1 MSFFELLNLLGSL
14 ALFLYGM
21 KVMSDALMELAG
33 DKMRKVMIQLTS
45 NRFKGVLTGLFVTG
59 LIQSSSATTLMVVS
73 FVNAQLLSLTEAIS
87 VIMGANIGTT
97 FTAWLIAILGF
108 KVKMSSIAVP
118 LILVGLIFYL
128 KKDRNM
134 NNLGNFIIGFAL
146 LFIGLEFMKDAIT
159 GLENNPALFE
169 FFQKNTERGFI
180 GIILFVV
187 IGTALTLILQSSSAT
202 MAITIVAASQGVLT
216 FEAAAAIVLGE
227 NIGTTITANLAAMIS
242 GTEARRAA
250 LAHLTFNLIGVI
262 WILILF
268 VPYLTMIDNLALKYM
283 SVNPMVVATDIPIG
297 LSLFHSSFN
306 VINTFILIWFIAIIA
321 RLVIFFIPEKIVPE
335 PVFSKPK
342 FLSEQALSYPE
353 TAIKALLE
361 ETRRLYQEAIIEA
374 IAHGLG
380 VHRRDI
386 KSDKPIDEIVKAKSH
401 PGIKLKKFIETR
413 IQPIY
418 TEVLNYASTIQDKF
432 QLSHEDNERLTR
444 LKKIHRDAMEIL
456 LHVKKLKSQISKHQA
471 ENNDVLN
478 EEYFKLKCAVIELVR
493 MFLNNPDEI
502 FIQECNTLLSGAES
516 TAESKDVALL
526 LDIDKLIREKKI
538 TPKQGVSLITCSNAV
553 LEIYRLLIKA
563 AKYLAVIGSAYSTLE
578 EAFYKDE
585 DDINAQIE
593 EAEQLK
599 T

>member
-1 MSFFELLNLLGSL
+1 MSFFEFLNLLGSL

-33 DKMRKVMIQLTS
+33 EKMRKIMIRLTS
-45 NRFKGVLTGLFVTG
+45 NRFKGMLTGLFVTG

-108 KVKMSSIAVP
+108 KVKMSAIAIP
-118 LILVGLIFYL
+118 LILVGLVFYL
-128 KKDRNM
+128 NKNRKY
-134 NNLGNFIIGFAL
+134 NNIGNFIIGFAL

-159 GLENNPALFE
+159 GLDNNPELFE
-169 FFQKNTERGFI
+169 FFQRNTERGVI
-180 GIILFVV
+180 GILLFVV

-250 LAHLTFNLIGVI
+250 LAHLTFNVIGVI

-268 VPYLTMIDNLALKYM
+268 NPFLAMIDKMASNMMYA
-283 SVNPMVVATDIPIG
+283 NPLEVATDIPIG
-297 LSLFHSSFN
+297 LSLFHSTFN
-306 VINTFILIWFIAIIA
+306 VINTFVLIWCIALIA
-321 RLVIFFIPEKIVPE
+321 RLVIYFVPDKIVPE

-342 FLSEQALSYPE
+342 FLSEQALKYPE

-361 ETRRLYQEAIIEA
+361 ETRRLYQEAVIEA
-374 IAHGLG
+374 IAHSLG
-380 VHRRDI
+380 VHRTDI
-386 KSDKPIDEIVKAKSH
+386 KSDKPIEEIVMAKAH
-401 PGIKLKKFIETR
+401 PGIKHKEFIRTR

-418 TEVLNYASTIQDKF
+418 TEVLEYASTIQEKF

-456 LHVKKLKSQISKHQA
+456 LHVKKLKSQISKHEA
-471 ENNDVLN
+471 ENNIVLN
-478 EEYFKLKCAVIELVR
+478 NEYIKLKCAVIELLR
-493 MFLNNPDEI
+493 MFLNNNDEL

-516 TAESKDVALL
+516 SAESKDVSLL
-526 LDIDKLIREKKI
+526 LDIDKLIREEKI
-538 TPKQGVSLITCSNAV
+538 TPEQGVSLITCSNAV
-553 LEIYRLLIKA
+553 LEIYRLLIKV
-563 AKYLAVIGSAYSTLE
+563 AKYLAVIGSEYTQYE
-578 EAFYKDE
+578 EAFFEEE
-585 DDINAQIE
+585 DDINVQSE
-593 EAEQLK
+593 EAA
-599 T
+599 